1 LINRDDTKAVSL
13 SFSLKE
19 LPCFTLW
26 KNTNSIEEGY
36 VTGLEPATFFPNTK
50 IFKQEHNRIVNLGPK
65 EIYKIGF
72 DFSVHLGKEKVLKL
86 KNKIKNLKEE
96 IEPKV
101 YKKPKPFYS
110 PS

>member
-1 LINRDDTKAVSL
+1 MINRDDTKAVSL

-19 LPCFTLW
+19 LPRFTLW

-65 EIYKIGF
+65 EIYKIGL